1 MKTTSLE
8 MCFLIL
14 YRKIKYLSR
23 IDNNNCPDIILD
35 EIREKIESFDTN
47 LKETFGK
54 DINDIFRI

>member
-14 YRKIKYLSR
+14 YRRIKYLSR
-23 IDNNNCPDIILD
+23 IDNNDCPDIILE
-35 EIREKIESFDTN
+35 EIRENIESFDTN
-47 LKETFGK
+47 LKESFGK

>member
-14 YRKIKYLSR
+14 YRKIKHLSR
-23 IDNNNCPDIILD
+23 IDNNDCPDIVLD
-35 EIREKIESFDTN
+35 SIRNKIEEFDIN

-54 DINDIFRI
+54 DINDIFRM

>member
-14 YRKIKYLSR
+14 YRNVKYLSR
-23 IDNNNCPDIILD
+23 IDNNDCPDIVL
-35 EIREKIESFDTN
+35 ETIRQKIEEFENN

>member
-23 IDNNNCPDIILD
+23 IDNNNCPDIILE
-35 EIREKIESFDTN
+35 EIRENIESFDTN

>member
-23 IDNNNCPDIILD
+23 IDNNDCDDIIL
-35 EIREKIESFDTN
+35 EQIRDNIEDFDNN

>member
-1 MKTTSLE
+1 MKTSSLE

-35 EIREKIESFDTN
+35 EIRKNIENFDTN
-47 LKETFGK
+47 LNETFGK